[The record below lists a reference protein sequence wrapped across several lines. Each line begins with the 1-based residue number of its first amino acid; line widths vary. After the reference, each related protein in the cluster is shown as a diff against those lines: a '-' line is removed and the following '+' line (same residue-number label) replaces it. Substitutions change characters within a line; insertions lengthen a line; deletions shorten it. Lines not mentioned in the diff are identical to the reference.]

1 MALYTLPNGSTY
13 NTGLDYY
20 QQPDTGSYK
29 FMGEVVEAN
38 TPVQIT
44 TPGQDPNLPR
54 PITRTHTETSYT
66 GSNYILQIDISYR
79 GNSYISDGIYTTFT
93 IEDK

>member
-13 NTGLDYY
+13 NTGLDYEN
-20 QQPDTGSYK
+20 QPDPDCYDFTS
-29 FMGEVVEAN
+29 EVQLGN
-38 TPVQIT
+38 SPTIIT

-54 PITRTHTETSYT
+54 PITRTYTETSYT
-66 GSNYILQIDISYR
+66 ESNYILQVNISYQ
-79 GNSYISDGIYTTFT
+79 GNSYISNGIYTTFT